1 MAADTPNLPPADN
14 GRPRKVSP
22 SDRPR
27 KVPPRGRP
35 RKVSPRG
42 RLPVLW
48 ALAGLGLASV
58 MTQLALMRELLC
70 AFAGN
75 EMVLGIALGLWLLL
89 TGMGT
94 SLGRTADKLRN
105 PLAVLFTAQI
115 FIAIVP
121 LMQVFAIRALRNV
134 VFVRGAEVGVTGT
147 VLSAAV
153 LLLPFCI
160 VAGYT
165 LTLACSI
172 LMHIP
177 NTADTFGV
185 PPSGGSVVEGTQD
198 TEMLN
203 TQLLEGE
210 TPNQAAGRVYVADSL
225 GSVAGGALFSFVL
238 VRFLD
243 HIALL
248 AVPALLNLAAAAW
261 LGRAGERASS
271 ISPANPLRRGIFIL
285 TLVAGI
291 AAFVW
296 LVNADALST
305 SLQFPG
311 QNVLF
316 RANSPYGR
324 LVVTESGG
332 ETNFIENGIAVV
344 STPNVEQVEE
354 AAHYAMVQQPDA
366 PRVLLVSGGVAGV
379 AKEILKYNV
388 AGVDCVEL
396 DPLVIETGR
405 RFLPEH
411 FDDSRIHVIAT
422 DARQFVRQTT
432 NHYDVVILA
441 LPDPSTAQLDRF
453 FTVEFFSGVKRVL
466 ADDGVL
472 SFALGR
478 YENYVSPELAQLL
491 ASAHRSLQQSFA
503 NILVLPGGRVFF
515 LASDGPLHGDI
526 AARVEAQGVPTKLVN
541 RHYLDAMLT
550 ADRMADIQRAVSQ
563 PAALN
568 RDFSPMLYFYHLR
581 HWMSQFTLELRR
593 AASGAVAVAARVS
606 HSIART
612 GAGALCVGLRGIG
625 AGGRAAAGLPGFV
638 RLGLSSGRR
647 DRDGLHGWAGG
658 WGSVGESSFCQAVR
672 RGELCEPHKFRASCN
687 SALRNRRVTTR
698 DRQDACPTLLLPC
711 WLRPPASAFAAAAES
726 NGRHNCVVPCD
737 QSRHRAADFD
747 SRRAGRRAV
756 PAGKPLAVR
765 RHGDGRVAALHGGFR
780 GRIPR
785 RAAGE
790 HAVDSAGWRDG
801 RLPADGGV
809 ECAGGRRPVLEKGF
823 DMTKLN
829 IVSIKIMR
837 WSGWLLLPLVMLF
850 LLTGYIMDGRY
861 GFSKLLD
868 EKSAL
873 TFHRMLHLPLIILVV
888 AHVVP
893 AVYLAMQRW
902 GWIKQRA

>member
-1 MAADTPNLPPADN
+1 MAADIPKLPSAD
-14 GRPRKVSP
+14 S
-22 SDRPR
+22 
-27 KVPPRGRP
+27 
-35 RKVSPRG
+35 G

-48 ALAGLGLASV
+48 ALAGLGMASV

-89 TGMGT
+89 TGLGT

-115 FIAIVP
+115 LIAVIP
-121 LMQVFAIRALRNV
+121 MAQVFAVRALRNV
-134 VFVRGAEVGVTGT
+134 VFVRGAEVGVMGT

-153 LLLPFCI
+153 LLLPFCL

-172 LMHIP
+172 LNRHGD
-177 NTADTFGV
+177 A
-185 PPSGGSVVEGTQD
+185 SG
-198 TEMLN
+198 
-203 TQLLEGE
+203 
-210 TPNQAAGRVYVADSL
+210 AGRVYVADSL
-225 GSVAGGALFSFVL
+225 GSVVGGALFSFVL

-248 AVPALLNLAAAAW
+248 AVPALLNLAAAVW
-261 LGRAGERASS
+261 LGRAEVGTARCAVRAAFSGATIPPAAS
-271 ISPANPLRRGIFIL
+271 RAGTSQRDVPTNLISPAKPLRREIFIL

-291 AAFVW
+291 GAFVW
-296 LVNADALST
+296 LAHSDALST
-305 SLQFPG
+305 ALQFPG

-316 RANSPYGR
+316 CANSPYGR

-354 AAHYAMVQQPDA
+354 AAHYAVAQRPGA
-366 PRVLLVSGGVAGV
+366 RRVLLVSGGVAGV

-411 FDDSRIHVIAT
+411 FADPRIRVIAT

-432 NHYDVVILA
+432 NRYDVVILA
-441 LPDPSTAQLDRF
+441 LPDPSTAQLNRF

-466 ADDGVL
+466 ADGGVL

-491 ASAHRSLQQSFA
+491 ASAHRSLQPSFA

-526 AARVEAQGVPTKLVN
+526 AVRIAAQGVSTKLVN

-581 HWMSQFTLELRR
+581 HWMSQFTLSFGALQAVLLLLLLVYLIRLRGP
-593 AASGAVAVAARVS
+593 ALVLFASGFAGSALEIVLLLAFQVLCGSVYHQVGVIVTVFMAGLALGAAWANQSSVRSFGGASSASPINLGPRVTQPSETDAARS
-606 HSIART
+606 ENAPCQRQAKHLSYLAFAIT
-612 GAGALCVGLRGIG
+612 GYAI
-625 AGGRAAAGLPGFV
+625 
-638 RLGLSSGRR
+638 
-647 DRDGLHGWAGG
+647 
-658 WGSVGESSFCQAVR
+658 
-672 RGELCEPHKFRASCN
+672 
-687 SALRNRRVTTR
+687 
-698 DRQDACPTLLLPC
+698 LLP
-711 WLRPPASAFAAAAES
+711 
-726 NGRHNCVVPCD
+726 
-737 QSRHRAADFD
+737 
-747 SRRAGRRAV
+747 
-756 PAGKPLAVR
+756 
-765 RHGDGRVAALHGGFR
+765 
-780 GRIPR
+780 
-785 RAAGE
+785 
-790 HAVDSAGWRDG
+790 
-801 RLPADGGV
+801 
-809 ECAGGRRPVLEKGF
+809 
-823 DMTKLN
+823 
-829 IVSIKIMR
+829 
-837 WSGWLLLPLVMLF
+837 LLLPLLNRMGGTTASLLAIKAVIA
-850 LLTGYIMDGRY
+850 LLTLILAVLVGAQFPLANQLQFDGTATGASRLY
-861 GFSKLLD
+861 TADFVGASLGALLA
-868 EKSAL
+868 STLLIPLVGVTGVCLLAAAL
-873 TFHRMLHLPLIILVV
+873 NALAGGILFWRKV
-888 AHVVP
+888 
-893 AVYLAMQRW
+893 
-902 GWIKQRA
+902 

>member
-1 MAADTPNLPPADN
+1 MH
-14 GRPRKVSP
+14 
-22 SDRPR
+22 SDHKYLRR
-27 KVPPRGRP
+27 
-35 RKVSPRG
+35 
-42 RLPVLW
+42 PVLFAVG
-48 ALAGLGLASV
+48 ALGVSSV

-89 TGMGT
+89 TGLGT

-115 FIAIVP
+115 LIAVIP
-121 LMQVFAIRALRNV
+121 LAQVFAVRALRNV

-147 VLSAAV
+147 VVSTAV
-153 LLLPFCI
+153 VLLPFCLI
-160 VAGYT
+160 AGYT

-172 LMHIP
+172 LARIA
-177 NTADTFGV
+177 NADAFGV
-185 PPSGGSVVEGTQD
+185 PPVSGMEQGKPDAE
-198 TEMLN
+198 
-203 TQLLEGE
+203 LEIKGRRDACA
-210 TPNQAAGRVYVADSL
+210 TLTGNAAAAAGRVYVADSV

-261 LGRAGERASS
+261 LGRSRRRESALTLLS
-271 ISPANPLRRGIFIL
+271 IRWRGLTSAATPLRREIFIL

-296 LVNADALST
+296 IAHSDALST

-354 AAHYAMVQQPDA
+354 AAHYAMAQRPDA
-366 PRVLLVSGGVAGV
+366 RRVLLVSGGVAGV
-379 AKEILKYNV
+379 AQEILKYNA

-411 FDDSRIHVIAT
+411 FADPRIRVIAT
-422 DARQFVRQTT
+422 DARQFVRQTGAALTRWGETTGEPLLKRNLTGT
-432 NHYDVVILA
+432 NGSRGRSPHQREADETSFTDRYDVVILA
-441 LPDPSTAQLDRF
+441 LPDPSTAQLNRF
-453 FTVEFFSGVKRVL
+453 FTVEFFGGVKRVM
-466 ADDGVL
+466 ADGGVL

-491 ASAHRSLQQSFA
+491 ASAHRSLKQSFT
-503 NILVLPGGRVFF
+503 NILTLPGGRVFF
-515 LASDGPLHGDI
+515 LASDGPLHDDI

-581 HWMSQFTLELRR
+581 HWMSQFTLSFGVLQAVLLLLLLVYLIRLRGP
-593 AASGAVAVAARVS
+593 ALVLFASGFAGSALEVVLLLAFQVLCGSVYHQVGVIVTVFMAGLA
-606 HSIART
+606 
-612 GAGALCVGLRGIG
+612 AGAAWANRSKV
-625 AGGRAAAGLPGFV
+625 AQTSKSAVSQVSQPAD
-638 RLGLSSGRR
+638 RLQSHRQPTG
-647 DRDGLHGWAGG
+647 
-658 WGSVGESSFCQAVR
+658 
-672 RGELCEPHKFRASCN
+672 K
-687 SALRNRRVTTR
+687 SAIQQVWKPAL
-698 DRQDACPTLLLPC
+698 QDARGLLAALAIGIAALALLLPA
-711 WLRPPASAFAAAAES
+711 LLFSLNRLS
-726 NGRHNCVVPCD
+726 N
-737 QSRHRAADFD
+737 
-747 SRRAGRRAV
+747 AV
-756 PAGKPLAVR
+756 PAFVVIQAVIALLTLILAVLVGAQFPLANR
-765 RHGDGRVAALHGGFR
+765 LQFDGTATGASRLYTADFVGASLGALLASTLLIPLIGVMGVCLLTAALNVL
-780 GRIPR
+780 
-785 RAAGE
+785 A
-790 HAVDSAGWRDG
+790 
-801 RLPADGGV
+801 GGV
-809 ECAGGRRPVLEKGF
+809 
-823 DMTKLN
+823 
-829 IVSIKIMR
+829 
-837 WSGWLLLPLVMLF
+837 LF
-850 LLTGYIMDGRY
+850 WRKVT
-861 GFSKLLD
+861 
-868 EKSAL
+868 
-873 TFHRMLHLPLIILVV
+873 T
-888 AHVVP
+888 
-893 AVYLAMQRW
+893 
-902 GWIKQRA
+902 

>member
-1 MAADTPNLPPADN
+1 M
-14 GRPRKVSP
+14 
-22 SDRPR
+22 
-27 KVPPRGRP
+27 
-35 RKVSPRG
+35 
-42 RLPVLW
+42 
-48 ALAGLGLASV
+48 ASV

-89 TGMGT
+89 TGLGT

-115 FIAIVP
+115 FIAVIP
-121 LMQVFAIRALRNV
+121 LAQVFAVRALRNV

-172 LMHIP
+172 L
-177 NTADTFGV
+177 NRRGDA
-185 PPSGGSVVEGTQD
+185 SG
-198 TEMLN
+198 
-203 TQLLEGE
+203 
-210 TPNQAAGRVYVADSL
+210 AGRVYVADSL
-225 GSVAGGALFSFVL
+225 GSVVGGALFSFVL

-248 AVPALLNLAAAAW
+248 AVPALLNLTAAAW
-261 LGRAGERASS
+261 LGKAISHPLAPSLSPAAGGGEGGPHEAG
-271 ISPANPLRRGIFIL
+271 PGEGEPGKAPVVPLANPLHWEIFIL
-285 TLVAGI
+285 ILAAGI

-296 LVNADALST
+296 LVHSDALST

-332 ETNFIENGIAVV
+332 ETNFIENGIAIV

-354 AAHYAMVQQPDA
+354 AAHYAMAQRPDA
-366 PRVLLVSGGVAGV
+366 RRVLLVSGGVAGV

-411 FDDSRIHVIAT
+411 FADPRIWVIAT

-432 NHYDVVILA
+432 NRYDVVILA
-441 LPDPSTAQLDRF
+441 LPDPSTAQLNRF

-466 ADDGVL
+466 ADGGVL

-491 ASAHRSLQQSFA
+491 ASAHWSLKQSFA

-526 AARVEAQGVPTKLVN
+526 AAQVEVHGILTKLVN
-541 RHYLDAMLT
+541 RHYLDAMFT

-563 PAALN
+563 PAAMN

-581 HWMSQFTLELRR
+581 HWMSQFTLSFGALQAVLLLLLLVYLIRLPVLSILRSR
-593 AASGAVAVAARVS
+593 ATAEDGRSTAKDGRGPALVLFASGF
-606 HSIART
+606 
-612 GAGALCVGLRGIG
+612 AGSALEVVLLLAFQVLCGSVYHQVGVIVTVFMVGLAVG
-625 AGGRAAAGLPGFV
+625 AAWANRAPTNLEEGRAGCPQHAATA
-638 RLGLSSGRR
+638 RS
-647 DRDGLHGWAGG
+647 
-658 WGSVGESSFCQAVR
+658 ESAPYQRQAR
-672 RGELCEPHKFRASCN
+672 CLRYLAFAIA
-687 SALRNRRVTTR
+687 AL
-698 DRQDACPTLLLPC
+698 ALLLPA
-711 WLRPPASAFAAAAES
+711 LLFSLNRLSS
-726 NGRHNCVVPCD
+726 
-737 QSRHRAADFD
+737 
-747 SRRAGRRAV
+747 AV
-756 PAGKPLAVR
+756 PAFVVIQAVIALLTLILAVLVGAQFPLANQLQF
-765 RHGDGRVAALHGGFR
+765 DGTATGASQLYTADFVGAALGALLASTLLIPLLGVTGVCLLTAALNVFSGVLVR
-780 GRIPR
+780 GR
-785 RAAGE
+785 
-790 HAVDSAGWRDG
+790 SATAR
-801 RLPADGGV
+801 V
-809 ECAGGRRPVLEKGF
+809 
-823 DMTKLN
+823 
-829 IVSIKIMR
+829 
-837 WSGWLLLPLVMLF
+837 
-850 LLTGYIMDGRY
+850 GYEW
-861 GFSKLLD
+861 K
-868 EKSAL
+868 
-873 TFHRMLHLPLIILVV
+873 
-888 AHVVP
+888 
-893 AVYLAMQRW
+893 
-902 GWIKQRA
+902 